1 MIDLRRASARG
12 RPSIM
17 GILNVTPDSFSDG
30 GKWGSPHLAVEHAFE
45 MADSGADII
54 DIGAESTRPSASPVS
69 AEEEIAR
76 LEPVLKDLVPSL
88 SVPVSVDTMKAA
100 VARRAVEL
108 GAEMVNDVYG
118 LRGDGMAEFCA
129 ESGVAVVIM
138 HMEGV
143 PGTTHSSVMGDDYMD
158 SIRDFLRGRTES
170 ALEAGI
176 RRDRIVLDPGIGFG
190 KTPAQNTVIM
200 RSATFFSEGY
210 PVLIAPSRK
219 RFLAEAFP
227 RMDRDQATYEAVK
240 EAVAWGADMVRVHD
254 VAGTVNALRLSHRS
268 FWRRSRSICCREG
281 SSRSSSRRTGRRLS
295 ISRRAGS
302 DTPRSTPR

>member
-30 GKWGSPHLAVEHAFE
+30 GKWDSPRLAVEHAFE

-76 LEPVLKDLVPSL
+76 LEPVLRELVPSL

-138 HMEGV
+138 HMERV

-158 SIRDFLRGRTES
+158 SIRDFLRERTES

-227 RMDRDQATYEAVK
+227 GMDRDQATYEAVK

-268 FWRRSRSICCREG
+268 FWHRSRSICCREG